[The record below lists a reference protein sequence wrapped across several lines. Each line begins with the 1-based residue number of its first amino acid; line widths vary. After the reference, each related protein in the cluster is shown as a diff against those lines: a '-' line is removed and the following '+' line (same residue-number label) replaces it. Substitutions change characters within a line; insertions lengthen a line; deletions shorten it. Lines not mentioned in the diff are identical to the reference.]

1 MPELLTEPKVE
12 TPVLTTEQIQSEE
25 AHLMGENPFNLVR
38 HGFLTIKTKSKG
50 MQKLYPNTIQKK
62 FIDTIEKLFF
72 SAKPVRILVLK
83 ARQMG
88 ISTVI
93 EAIIYA
99 FTSRMKGINS
109 FVIADDLEGANYI
122 FEMQKLFQ
130 EYLDKHLKP
139 RTKHSNEKKLAFA
152 GLNSQILIDTADNP
166 NIGRKYTIQFGHL
179 SECSRFTKPLPEIL
193 SGLGHAVPNSA
204 GTMIF
209 LETTANG
216 YEEFYDL
223 WTMAING
230 KSDWL
235 PLFYAWH
242 EFPEYSLPLE
252 GGKLYPIDNVK
263 FSTPLEKENF
273 LLDEQV
279 ITKCYGLTQEQLNW
293 RRWDLVNN
301 CSGDVNKFNEDN
313 PSCYQD
319 AFVATGNLYFNREAL
334 KRQEIKKPLAVGNIV
349 KEEGRYIFRQDAVG
363 LFKIYEYPKSKSP
376 LIPEEQYIV
385 AGDPAEGLE
394 HGDKT
399 AGIVINKRTNKTACV
414 YNHNIPPDRF
424 AEDLAKMGHYY
435 NEAIIA
441 CENKGYGY
449 SVNQDLYKHYGK
461 VYRKIKTKK
470 GFTEPTL
477 DLGFTTSSVT
487 RQQML
492 AQLAEEIAEGSTD
505 LLDID
510 LISQCWTF
518 INNVKRGQPEAE
530 KGKCD
535 DLVLARAI
543 ASQMRCE
550 QPYKEKFLIKTKRKH
565 FRGLSGY

>member
-1 MPELLTEPKVE
+1 MPETLTEPK
-12 TPVLTTEQIQSEE
+12 PALTTEQIQSEE
-25 AHLMGENPFNLVR
+25 AHLMGENPFNLVKY
-38 HGFLTIKTKSKG
+38 GFLTIKTKSQG
-50 MQKLYPNTIQKK
+50 MKKLYPNTIQKK
-62 FIDTIEKLFF
+62 FLDTIEKLFF
-72 SAKPVRILVLK
+72 SAKPVRALVLK
-83 ARQMG
+83 SRQMG

-99 FTSRMKGINS
+99 FTSRMKGVNA

-122 FEMQKLFQ
+122 FDMQKLFQ

-139 RTKHSNEKKLAFA
+139 RPKHSNEKKLAFA

-166 NIGRKYTIQFGHL
+166 NIGRKYTIQFSHL
-179 SECSRFTKPLPEIL
+179 SECSRFTKPLPDIL

-216 YEEFYDL
+216 YEDFYDL
-223 WTMAING
+223 WIMAMNN

-252 GGKLYPIDNVK
+252 NGQLYPMDNVK
-263 FSTPLEKENF
+263 FSTPMEKENF
-273 LLDEQV
+273 LIDEQV
-279 ITKCYGLTQEQLNW
+279 ITKRYGLTQEQLNW

-301 CSGDVNKFNEDN
+301 CGGDINKFNQEN
-313 PSCYQD
+313 PACWQD

-363 LFKIYEYPKSKSP
+363 LFKIYEFPKPKSP

-399 AGIVINKRTNKTACV
+399 AGIVINKRTNKTVCA

-435 NEAIIA
+435 NEAVIA

-477 DLGFTTSSVT
+477 DLGWNTNSVT
-487 RQQML
+487 RPQML
-492 AQLAEEIAEGSTD
+492 AQLAEEIAEGSTE

-510 LISQCWTF
+510 LINQCWTF
-518 INNVKRGQPEAE
+518 INNAKRGQPEAE

-535 DLVLARAI
+535 DLIISRAI
-543 ASQMRCE
+543 ASQVRIE
-550 QPYKEKFLIKTKRKH
+550 QPYKEKFLVAKKRKH